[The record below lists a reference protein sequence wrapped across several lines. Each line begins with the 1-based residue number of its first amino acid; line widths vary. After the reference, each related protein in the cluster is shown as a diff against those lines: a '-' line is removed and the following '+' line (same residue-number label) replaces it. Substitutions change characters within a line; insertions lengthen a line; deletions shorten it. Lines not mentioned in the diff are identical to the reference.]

1 MDEAEGSFRVLLRAH
16 AAADASW
23 EPQWEELCEVQ
34 TTVSKLYAEIS
45 TTARRL
51 LNALLKLHA
60 AGVAHGLMHMEGS
73 ITLRAD
79 APGLQEARRAPSP
92 PSKLLTFSVAA
103 VSCALLHCL
112 SLVLARV
119 ARP

>member
-16 AAADASW
+16 AAADTSW
-23 EPQWEELCEVQ
+23 EEWEELCEVQ

-92 PSKLLTFSVAA
+92 PPSYSH
-103 VSCALLHCL
+103 SL
-112 SLVLARV
+112 SLPCPARYCT
-119 ARP
+119 A